1 MSSNVISL
9 KEYRQ
14 LRKKLFMERH
24 QTRVENF
31 ITSFISQNF
40 KMNFDMINQQY
51 LAHKAYQNEMAW
63 DYQDFREE
71 LKDAV
76 RQVFGDQIWA
86 EVRALYWFDPQW
98 ISRDELI
105 ELCISYF
112 ILGKT
117 KAANG

>member
-1 MSSNVISL
+1 
-9 KEYRQ
+9 
-14 LRKKLFMERH
+14 
-24 QTRVENF
+24 
-31 ITSFISQNF
+31 
-40 KMNFDMINQQY
+40 MINQQY

-76 RQVFGDQIWA
+76 RQVFGDQLWD
-86 EVRALYWFDPQW
+86 EVRNLYWFDPQW
-98 ISRDELI
+98 ITRDELI